1 MKKNK
6 MKYGV
11 IVLLV
16 ALLTTGCGN
25 KIPELSEQEQELVV
39 EYAREVVL
47 KHDRNYQSRL
57 VDLSLEQ
64 ENVNEEEP
72 ETPSEEEDEASSD
85 AKETDGQEVSVT
97 DNTQTEVQNVTLEE
111 FLKLDDVKF
120 TYNGYELD
128 NFYPQQG
135 EELYFIMEAT
145 QGSKLL
151 VLKFLA
157 ENTSGTE
164 INLDIAKTETR
175 FKIIADG
182 VGKNALTTMLLN
194 DLTYYQGTIAPGEN
208 VELVLVC
215 EIPEEQTEISTLE
228 LTIKSVDDSAT
239 ISLN

>member
-1 MKKNK
+1 
-6 MKYGV
+6 MKYSV
-11 IVLLV
+11 IVLLA

-64 ENVNEEEP
+64 ENVNEAEP
-72 ETPSEEEDEASSD
+72 EVPSEEEDEASSD
-85 AKETDGQEVSVT
+85 AKEADGQEVSVT

-164 INLDIAKTETR
+164 INLDIAKTEAR

-194 DLTYYQGTIAPGEN
+194 DLTYYQGTIAPGGN

-215 EIPEEQTEISTLE
+215 EIPEDQTEISTLE
-228 LTIKSVDDSAT
+228 LTMKSVDDSAT

>member
-194 DLTYYQGTIAPGEN
+194 DLTYYQGTIAPEIGRASCRER
-208 VELVLVC
+208 VLAGV
-215 EIPEEQTEISTLE
+215 
-228 LTIKSVDDSAT
+228 
-239 ISLN
+239 

>member
-57 VDLSLEQ
+57 VDLSLQQ

>member
-1 MKKNK
+1 M
-6 MKYGV
+6 
-11 IVLLV
+11 
-16 ALLTTGCGN
+16 
-25 KIPELSEQEQELVV
+25 
-39 EYAREVVL
+39 
-47 KHDRNYQSRL
+47 
-57 VDLSLEQ
+57 
-64 ENVNEEEP
+64 
-72 ETPSEEEDEASSD
+72 
-85 AKETDGQEVSVT
+85 
-97 DNTQTEVQNVTLEE
+97 TLEE

>member
-1 MKKNK
+1 

>member
-228 LTIKSVDDSAT
+228 LTIRSVDDSAT

>member
-47 KHDRNYQSRL
+47 KHDKNYQSRL

-64 ENVNEEEP
+64 ENVNEAEP